1 LSNPDARF
9 IDPSLGTLLGEGSQ
23 QVVHQWGKPP
33 GPVDV
38 WYEVP
43 TRDGDYGTEPTYY
56 DKPALKSPVWIW
68 SIPTYFFVGGVA
80 GAAMVLGLATQIAAD
95 GRLGTFKRRCRWVG
109 AVGGGVGSALLI
121 LDLGRKFR
129 FLNMLRVFRPTSPMS
144 VGSWVVAMA
153 GPFAAGAAILQDGPG
168 ILSGAGELAGAAAG
182 ILGMPLA
189 AYTAV
194 LLSNTAVPVW
204 SASRRMLPLLF
215 AASSMASMAAVFR
228 LMDLE
233 RTEELIVDRCGL
245 VGGLTELAAA
255 YAVEIEVGTVEQ
267 VALPLHEGVSG
278 VLWKAAKVLTASAIA
293 VSLLPGRNRAKRLTS
308 GVLGVAG
315 GLALRWAVFEA
326 GKRSAKD
333 PRATFRQQRAGF
345 GAAEVT
351 AKAAVTGSAQ

>member
-1 LSNPDARF
+1 
-9 IDPSLGTLLGEGSQ
+9 
-23 QVVHQWGKPP
+23 
-33 GPVDV
+33 
-38 WYEVP
+38 
-43 TRDGDYGTEPTYY
+43 
-56 DKPALKSPVWIW
+56 
-68 SIPTYFFVGGVA
+68 
-80 GAAMVLGLATQIAAD
+80 
-95 GRLGTFKRRCRWVG
+95 
-109 AVGGGVGSALLI
+109 
-121 LDLGRKFR
+121 
-129 FLNMLRVFRPTSPMS
+129 
-144 VGSWVVAMA
+144 
-153 GPFAAGAAILQDGPG
+153 
-168 ILSGAGELAGAAAG
+168 
-182 ILGMPLA
+182 
-189 AYTAV
+189 
-194 LLSNTAVPVW
+194 
-204 SASRRMLPLLF
+204 
-215 AASSMASMAAVFR
+215 MAAVFR